1 MKKQN
6 IRSKFV
12 KEALVDSYNLS
23 KSLQENTNKI
33 VEEMLKE
40 TVKNEFNNL
49 LNEAID
55 DNEDDEDDLVD
66 DKPEVSDVEDT
77 TETNSSNDEEAHD
90 DIDNADMENETN
102 DDDSSNEDNIDSEV
116 SDDSDD
122 EWSDFDEFKVSDNEY
137 DLTSPEGEEQFA
149 KVYKLLS
156 PNDQIQIVKDS
167 DGKIQIKDTENNT
180 EYLIDMNND
189 NNTSCDETSCDTSVD
204 ENVNENMNIYEVVLN
219 EYDSHVGYT
228 DSYQKQDV
236 MTNDGMKEPAPN
248 KVNDWDK
255 GVPKGTEKPWGNEPK
270 KAEPFSEKVN
280 EEETEEMTDSSDAN
294 EETIE
299 EANLSQSRWNDT
311 HAVHNRVPAA
321 NKDEFRRNGMQK
333 TSKGTQYRANGGSQE
348 ISEQVKKIVSKA
360 NEIYKENKEL
370 KEALNSFRKLVV
382 EASVVNANLGNVV
395 KLFTR
400 NATTIEEK
408 RSIIDR
414 FGKEAKTIKESN
426 ELFEK
431 INDELKNKNVVNE
444 NLNIDKQ
451 FSTKGSKQLNET
463 TIVKDE
469 GLLKALDLM
478 SRLK

>member
-55 DNEDDEDDLVD
+55 DNEDDEDDVVD

-90 DIDNADMENETN
+90 DIDNADMENKTN
-102 DDDSSNEDNIDSEV
+102 DDDSSNEDNIDSDV

-280 EEETEEMTDSSDAN
+280 EEETEEMTDSSDSN

>member
-1 MKKQN
+1 M
-6 IRSKFV
+6 
-12 KEALVDSYNLS
+12 DSYNLS

-55 DNEDDEDDLVD
+55 DDEDDDDLED

-77 TETNSSNDEEAHD
+77 TETNPSNDEDAHD
-90 DIDNADMENETN
+90 DIDNADMESETN
-102 DDDSSNEDNIDSEV
+102 DEAEDSSDEDAIDSEV
-116 SDDSDD
+116 SNDSDD

-137 DLTSPEGEEQFA
+137 DLTSPKGEEQFA

-167 DGKIQIKDTENNT
+167 DGKLQIKDTENNT

-189 NNTSCDETSCDTSVD
+189 NETSCDETSCDASVD

-280 EEETEEMTDSSDAN
+280 EEDSEIVDNDSNEN
-294 EETIE
+294 EETID

-444 NLNIDKQ
+444 NINIDKQ
-451 FSTKGSKQLNET
+451 FSTNGSKQLNET